1 MNLSDQRL
9 RDIVE
14 SYFDQELQP
23 GLLEQLETRVL
34 KGGDWL
40 FREGDAGD
48 SLYFLVRG
56 RLQAWAG
63 VDGADPRLLGE
74 IVAGESVGEVGLI
87 SGEPRSAGIQA
98 IRDSLLI
105 RIDRTTF
112 ENLAKQHPALVIKLA
127 ANVGRML
134 QKSSSGTSA
143 SRSLKTIA
151 LLPLTD
157 GLEIDEFGDLFTD
170 ELARQASVLVVSPD
184 KLADLGAPVTN
195 LPADTELP
203 EDLRHWLSDQEDQY
217 NFVLYRCPS
226 GDSPWTRFAVRQS
239 DIVLMVAD
247 AKDDPANVIWEPE
260 SLSKTNASIGR
271 RALILLQ
278 RDRFAIS
285 DTARWLKDRQVNFH
299 LHMEKGRKKDIQRAI
314 RVVTGTATG
323 LVMGGGAARGLAALG
338 VFKALVEA
346 GIDVDWVGGTSI
358 GSIMAGGVAAGLS
371 PEQAIDVSRK
381 SFKGGKPFS
390 DFTIPVISLLR
401 GNRMKRLLEI
411 HLAYQIED
419 LVLPYYCVSTNL
431 SRGVKNIH
439 EHGSLVDAIR
449 ASAAL
454 PGVLPPAV
462 VNGELAIDGA
472 ILDNLPVD
480 IMKQKPVG
488 TVIAIDFSAPV
499 PAQVDYAETPSPWA
513 ILRGRWLP
521 FARRYRVPGL
531 TSIILKATEA
541 GTQEEVR
548 RHGAMAD
555 LLIDPQVRR
564 FGMTDVKS
572 FDAIVQAGYER
583 GCELL
588 EGRSRSEIDGR

>member
-184 KLADLGAPVTN
+184 
-195 LPADTELP
+195 
-203 EDLRHWLSDQEDQY
+203 
-217 NFVLYRCPS
+217 
-226 GDSPWTRFAVRQS
+226 
-239 DIVLMVAD
+239 
-247 AKDDPANVIWEPE
+247 
-260 SLSKTNASIGR
+260 
-271 RALILLQ
+271 
-278 RDRFAIS
+278 
-285 DTARWLKDRQVNFH
+285 
-299 LHMEKGRKKDIQRAI
+299 
-314 RVVTGTATG
+314 
-323 LVMGGGAARGLAALG
+323 
-338 VFKALVEA
+338 
-346 GIDVDWVGGTSI
+346 
-358 GSIMAGGVAAGLS
+358 
-371 PEQAIDVSRK
+371 
-381 SFKGGKPFS
+381 
-390 DFTIPVISLLR
+390 
-401 GNRMKRLLEI
+401 
-411 HLAYQIED
+411 
-419 LVLPYYCVSTNL
+419 
-431 SRGVKNIH
+431 
-439 EHGSLVDAIR
+439 
-449 ASAAL
+449 
-454 PGVLPPAV
+454 
-462 VNGELAIDGA
+462 
-472 ILDNLPVD
+472 
-480 IMKQKPVG
+480 
-488 TVIAIDFSAPV
+488 
-499 PAQVDYAETPSPWA
+499 
-513 ILRGRWLP
+513 
-521 FARRYRVPGL
+521 
-531 TSIILKATEA
+531 
-541 GTQEEVR
+541 
-548 RHGAMAD
+548 
-555 LLIDPQVRR
+555 
-564 FGMTDVKS
+564 
-572 FDAIVQAGYER
+572 
-583 GCELL
+583 
-588 EGRSRSEIDGR
+588 